1 MDKHGVPPTKRFV
14 FGNRVTYLDSIP
26 NSFVL
31 GESVEIL
38 DYLG

>member
-1 MDKHGVPPTKRFV
+1 MGCLPRSALF
-14 FGNRVTYLDSIP
+14 
-26 NSFVL
+26 